1 VDGDNNSKNYARATM
16 AVNIFVDPEDPRRI
30 CKRTAFAGSTRDDDD
45 GHRFTYDDR
54 PGFQDNYSVNPD
66 SADYDP
72 AKYNRCLAYLHD
84 NGVSLDVPLAEV
96 RSRALRDRWPML
108 SLKTRR
114 TILRKLLHT

>member
-1 VDGDNNSKNYARATM
+1 MAGNGKNHVQVTM
-16 AVNIFVDPEDPRRI
+16 AVNVFVDSGNPRRI
-30 CKRTAFAGSTRDDDD
+30 LKWTAFAGSSTTDQAHLFDYD
-45 GHRFTYDDR
+45 GK
-54 PGFQDNYSVNPD
+54 PGFKDVYSCDPD

-72 AKYNRCLAYLHD
+72 ANYNRCLKLLHD
-84 NGVSLDVPLAEV
+84 NGKALDIPLAEV